1 MRLTHLARETPDV
14 LASTE
19 FSTYE
24 LEAIVVQRQPK
35 GFEKIDIP
43 KMTLGQAIR
52 WIADTAGYSGPW
64 KGPPGVTIVGR
75 GLYEIEIIAQAF
87 EQRDR
92 ETARKKK

>member
-19 FSTYE
+19 FTTYE
-24 LEAIVVQRQPK
+24 LEAIVAHRRPR
-35 GFEKIDIP
+35 GFTRADIP

-52 WIADTAGYSGPW
+52 WIADAAGYAGPW

-75 GLYEIEIIAQAF
+75 GLYDIEVIARAF
-87 EQRDR
+87 E
-92 ETARKKK
+92 EHYAAKK